1 MCLTFENATNRVAS
15 YKHVS
20 KNDQKKFNNAYCT
33 YVGKLSPAVSET
45 TLVKM
50 FSKYGK
56 VLRVN
61 VPQWVSKGRTR
72 SRGFAVIEYAA
83 TASVDKSLILDG
95 TTLEGKQIIVK
106 RLTDV
111 VNKEDKK
118 LGKKKREESKKSVT
132 KETEVDEAGQED
144 ENNEEHSE
152 HEEQPKGQVDEES
165 SEEIQEFGKMD
176 ESD

>member
-1 MCLTFENATNRVAS
+1 MTFEKPTNVVAS

-20 KNDQKKFNNAYCT
+20 KTDQKKFNNAYCT

-61 VPQWVSKGRTR
+61 IPQWVSKGRTR
-72 SRGFAVIEYAA
+72 SRGFAVVEYAA
-83 TASVDKSLILDG
+83 IASVDKSLILDG

-111 VNKEDKK
+111 VDKENKKVGKEDRK
-118 LGKKKREESKKSVT
+118 ESKKPT
-132 KETEVDEAGQED
+132 TMEAEVEEAGQED

-152 HEEQPKGQVDEES
+152 NEEQPKGKADEGS

-176 ESD
+176 ESDD